1 MGYRDLEPP
10 GPAMNPTDRQTL
22 QELSIAEWE
31 TGRARRVED
40 LARALTAT
48 TDAATALPQ
57 DGHEARRLLGLAA
70 DHIRVELKLTLN
82 RPNPLRSRANGGH

>member
-1 MGYRDLEPP
+1 
-10 GPAMNPTDRQTL
+10 MNPTDRQAL

-48 TDAATALPQ
+48 TDSSRALPR

-70 DHIRVELKLTLN
+70 HIRVELKLTLN
-82 RPNPLRSRANGGH
+82 RPNPLRSRENGGH

>member
-1 MGYRDLEPP
+1 
-10 GPAMNPTDRQTL
+10 MNARERRAL

-31 TGRARRVED
+31 TGRAKRVED
-40 LARALTAT
+40 LARALSAT
-48 TDAATALPQ
+48 NDAAGALPR

-70 DHIRVELKLTLN
+70 DHIRIELKLTLN